1 MYKGI
6 INSVEYIF
14 VKSNSISIIIE
25 ESIDLIFFFVV
36 VLVLYK
42 MLKVKNK

>member
-6 INSVEYIF
+6 INYIF
-14 VKSNSISIIIE
+14 VKSNSISIIVE

-42 MLKVKNK
+42 MLKVMNK